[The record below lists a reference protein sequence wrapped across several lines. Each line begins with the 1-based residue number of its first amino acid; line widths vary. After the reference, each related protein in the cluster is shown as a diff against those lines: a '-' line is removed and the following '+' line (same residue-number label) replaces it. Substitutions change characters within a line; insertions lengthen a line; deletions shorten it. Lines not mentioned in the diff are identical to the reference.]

1 MTYCLRQYFRT
12 IGWNDDNLYSN
23 LCSASRAIL
32 DFQTPCG
39 FTFEISKIQSPMF
52 NSSYSMNASPT
63 LNGSISYLFTSRPL
77 VIEPSFRLNFVE
89 MIDRFHLDP
98 LARANRARGN
108 NEEEIKPINDYL
120 LYGRLYI
127 PTGRLEAIYSR
138 RFSPWMQCVI
148 TGVSEPRMKA
158 ASHCT
163 GELQYDAGKWCT
175 EVSYTTD
182 GELFGLRG
190 LYNLSSHGSEG
201 NIEHGEVFANK
212 KEVTT
217 NGIKASVVERNEFDE
232 QSNSDDDDVVEALK
246 GEWSI
251 GAELYY
257 GIREKNGGV
266 STGIRYRTLPQF
278 SAQSPLTVTY
288 LFNPFMGHMSAAFAA
303 QVSEDLALCP
313 RYEFNIYSYESDLTI
328 GAEWWQRESI
338 DDVNAVSNESP
349 ELKGD
354 VQGVIKTTISTGK
367 GITLL
372 WEGRYRK
379 TLFGIGLMANLKSG
393 SPIQSFGLQFQYFS

>member
-1 MTYCLRQYFRT
+1 MSFFFN
-12 IGWNDDNLYSN
+12 INS
-23 LCSASRAIL
+23 AIL
-32 DFQTPCG
+32 DFQTPRG

-77 VIEPSFRLNFVE
+77 VIEPSFQLNFVE

-98 LARANRARGN
+98 LARANRVDNMKGN
-108 NEEEIKPINDYL
+108 INNEEIKPVN
-120 LYGRLYI
+120 
-127 PTGRLEAIYSR
+127 AIYSR
-138 RFSPWMQCVI
+138 RLSPWMQCVI

-201 NIEHGEVFANK
+201 NIEHGEVFTNK
-212 KEVTT
+212 KEVTI
-217 NGIKASVVERNEFDE
+217 NDVKASVVERNAFDE
-232 QSNSDDDDVVEALK
+232 PSNSDDDDVVEALK

-257 GIREKNGGV
+257 GIREKSGG
-266 STGIRYRTLPQF
+266 
-278 SAQSPLTVTY
+278 AQSPLTVTY
-288 LFNPFMGHMSAAFAA
+288 LFNPIMGHMSAAFAA
-303 QVSEDLALCP
+303 QISEDLALCP

-328 GAEWWQRESI
+328 GAEWWQRESF

-354 VQGVIKTTISTGK
+354 VQGVIKASISTGK

-379 TLFGIGLMANLKSG
+379 TLFGLGLVTNLKSG
-393 SPIQSFGLQFQYFS
+393 FSPIQSIGFQFQYFS